1 MSARPKASQRA
12 IGWSR
17 ALGFSVG
24 LHGLIVLGLV
34 FAGGDAPAKPLQHAI
49 VAELVAKGEE
59 QKKKELPRRVRTT
72 KKRPGPKRAKRP
84 VPKRASKA
92 TERSA
97 DEALKRLEALAA
109 GEEADEALARLGQQE
124 QTGDDPKDAK
134 GKKEG
139 SEQGTLSQG
148 ELTQLQNSY
157 LSLVGQAIKADGNYR
172 ISDTISAAERVRLV
186 AVLFLRI
193 GAQGQLLE
201 VRLESSSGHDQFDR
215 DIVSAARSARYPA
228 PPKALAVRVAAGVRG
243 TFRP

>member
-17 ALGFSVG
+17 ALGLSAG

-72 KKRPGPKRAKRP
+72 SAPASARQAPGPQARRQGDRA
-84 VPKRASKA
+84 
-92 TERSA
+92 SA
-97 DEALKRLEALAA
+97 DEAPNASEALAA
-109 GEEADEALARLGQQE
+109 GEEADEALAQLGQQE
-124 QTGDDPKDAK
+124 QTGMTPRTPREE
-134 GKKEG
+134 EG
-139 SEQGTLSQG
+139 SEQGTLAKVSS
-148 ELTQLQNSY
+148 QLQNSY
-157 LSLVGQAIKADGNYR
+157 RLVGQAIKADGNYR

-186 AVLFLRI
+186 AVLFLAYWRSRSVAGGPASPARTRPI
-193 GAQGQLLE
+193 DGT
-201 VRLESSSGHDQFDR
+201 S
-215 DIVSAARSARYPA
+215 SAAPGALPA
-228 PPKALAVRVAAGVRG
+228 PPKRSPCVRGGREG